1 MGTKREET
9 APGAAGCWAKAGADE
24 PLFILR
30 AQDRFAPALVRRW
43 ADQAEASGVSPSKVH
58 EARSLA
64 ARMEAWARDHGGAK
78 VPD

>member
-9 APGAAGCWAKAGADE
+9 LPGAIGCWAKAGMDE

-30 AQDRFAPALVRRW
+30 AQDKFAPSIVRDW
-43 ADQAEASGVSPSKVH
+43 ADRAEEAGANPAKVR

-64 ARMEAWARDHGGAK
+64 NRMEAWARDHGGAK